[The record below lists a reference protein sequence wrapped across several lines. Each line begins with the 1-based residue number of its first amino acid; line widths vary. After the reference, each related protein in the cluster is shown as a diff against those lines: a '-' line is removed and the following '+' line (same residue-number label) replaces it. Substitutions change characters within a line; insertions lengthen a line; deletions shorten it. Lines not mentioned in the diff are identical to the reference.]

1 MALHEIN
8 KRAIHDNRKKDLL
21 GFGAVIGLTAIV
33 GLIAMARLG
42 AVAEK
47 VDQIVSHSLPNIY
60 SVGKLTAVS
69 LEQKVLMLWHIAS
82 SSATQMA
89 SFETAFEANIS
100 KLAEE
105 LNAYEKA
112 NTSARDREFVAR
124 LRAANENVMR
134 AWTKILPLSRTLKT
148 KQALDLCTAEAFPAA
163 GGRAKVLGE
172 TQMPMLPQKRL
183 LPVAFGCSRFY

>member
-1 MALHEIN
+1 MTIGEKLF
-8 KRAIHDNRKKDLL
+8 L
-21 GFGAVIGLTAIV
+21 GLGAVTTLTAV
-33 GLIAMARLG
+33 LGLIALVRLG
-42 AVAEK
+42 AVPEE
-47 VDQIVSHSLPNIY
+47 VDRIVSRSLPNIY
-60 SVGKLTAVS
+60 SAGKLSA
-69 LEQKVLMLWHIAS
+69 LAKEQKVSMLSHIAS

-134 AWTKILPLSRTLKT
+134 AWTMILPLSRTLKT
-148 KQALDLCTAEAFPAA
+148 KQALDLWTAEAVPAA

-172 TQMPMLPQKRL
+172 TEIQTRPR
-183 LPVAFGCSRFY
+183 

>member
-1 MALHEIN
+1 MTIG
-8 KRAIHDNRKKDLL
+8 KKLFL
-21 GFGAVIGLTAIV
+21 GFGAVIGLTAV
-33 GLIAMARLG
+33 LGLIALVRLG
-42 AVAEK
+42 AVAEE
-47 VDQIVSHSLPNIY
+47 VDQIASHSLPNIY
-60 SVGKLTAVS
+60 SVGELTAVS

-89 SFETAFEANIS
+89 SFEMAFEANIS

-134 AWTKILPLSRTLKT
+134 AWTKILPLSRTLKS
-148 KQALDLCTAEAFPAA
+148 KQALDLWTAEAVPAA

-172 TQMPMLPQKRL
+172 TEIQTRPR
-183 LPVAFGCSRFY
+183 

>member
-1 MALHEIN
+1 MKEIN
-8 KRAIHDNRKKDLL
+8 KRAIHDNRKKALL
-21 GFGAVIGLTAIV
+21 GFGAVIALTAV
-33 GLIAMARLG
+33 LVLIALVRHG
-42 AVAEK
+42 AVAEGM
-47 VDQIVSHSLPNIY
+47 DRIVSRSLPNIY
-60 SVGKLTAVS
+60 SAGKLSAVS

-134 AWTKILPLSRTLKT
+134 AWTKILPLSRTLKS
-148 KQALDLCTAEAFPAA
+148 KQALDLWTAEAVPAA
-163 GGRAKVLGE
+163 GGRAKGLGE
-172 TQMPMLPQKRL
+172 TEMSMLPQKRL